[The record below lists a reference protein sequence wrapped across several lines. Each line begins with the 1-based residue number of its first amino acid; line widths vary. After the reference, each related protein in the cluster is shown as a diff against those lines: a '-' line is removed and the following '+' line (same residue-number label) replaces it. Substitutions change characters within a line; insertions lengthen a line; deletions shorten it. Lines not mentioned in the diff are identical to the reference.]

1 MANLHLHKGAHS
13 FSSWERGCSS
23 QELAGKLFQLF
34 RYYSWK
40 LVVLGKNHQLYFRK
54 GCELWRRLDR
64 NIRWLEPVS
73 IFTKTS
79 FYLIIYL
86 PASYFHIKRPQIR
99 ISSLLLFMFLPH
111 WISQQHYHHHNR
123 IVIFQPSLRI
133 ANQRHNNWNC
143 RRDKFTAVCPNNVPE
158 AANVSLVRIKL
169 VLFCSIQNI
178 ARIVC

>member
-23 QELAGKLFQLF
+23 QELAGKLFFSYLGIIHKIGSF
-34 RYYSWK
+34 R
-40 LVVLGKNHQLYFRK
+40 KNHQHYFRK

-73 IFTKTS
+73 IFTLTS
-79 FYLIIYL
+79 LYYICIIFSLEKISNTNIITSLVDVFATLNQPTTL
-86 PASYFHIKRPQIR
+86 PLSQPYCD
-99 ISSLLLFMFLPH
+99 LPTILAH
-111 WISQQHYHHHNR
+111 CK
-123 IVIFQPSLRI
+123 L
-133 ANQRHNNWNC
+133 ANQRHNNWNS

-169 VLFCSIQNI
+169 ALFCSI
-178 ARIVC
+178 